1 MAACTYNDWG
11 PFNTNTLKFERMR
24 DLTKKEGR
32 KRAVGLRVA
41 CILTMRN
48 TARIYPSRP
57 HKTVS
62 GNVVGTTG
70 PLALHKN

>member
-1 MAACTYNDWG
+1 MIG
-11 PFNTNTLKFERMR
+11 PPFNTSTLKFERMR
-24 DLTKKEGR
+24 DLTKRKGR

-41 CILTMRN
+41 CILAMRN
-48 TARIYPSRP
+48 TASTERIYPSRP
-57 HKTVS
+57 HKTVC